1 MINLA
6 RIMVWISVVIT
17 VASLGILVW
26 DATSADRW
34 WWAIP
39 AAMWGISIFTWRNL
53 LAQQVRYR
61 DSRASST
68 NYYINR

>member
-1 MINLA
+1 MIKLS
-6 RIMVWISVVIT
+6 RIMVWISVPIT
-17 VASLGILVW
+17 VASLGMLVW
-26 DATSADRW
+26 QVTSADKW

-39 AAMWGISIFTWRNL
+39 TAMWGISIFTWRNL

-61 DSRASST
+61 DSQASFT